1 MAAWQPPG
9 WILSPDDPKMVRYWD
24 GTKYSEPVSIEFAQL
39 TELSKLTDKEGRLH
53 KIAFRVGFLAL
64 LALIALLVSL
74 LGILAVPFALLG

>member
-1 MAAWQPPG
+1 MTKWQPPG
-9 WILSPDDPKMVRYWD
+9 WYPNPDDPKTVRHWN
-24 GTKYSEPVSIEFAQL
+24 GSAWTAPMSVEMAQL